1 MAYYTINP
9 TIKFCKRVIDLVV
22 ATILLI
28 VFAPLLLILALVVKM
43 DSSGPVLFTQ
53 QRIGFSNELFVEF
66 FTIYKLRTMVI
77 DAEKHSGAV
86 LATANDARITKIGR
100 FLRKTRLDELPQ
112 LYNVLRGD
120 MSLIGPR
127 PERPEFYLQLENDIP
142 FFAERTFLV
151 QPGITGL
158 AQVNQG
164 YDTCL
169 EDVRTKVGYDHRY
182 ALALFCPLDWIIMDI
197 HIAMKTIIVMIAG
210 RGY

>member
-1 MAYYTINP
+1 MTDYTINP

-28 VFAPLLLILALVVKM
+28 AFAPLLLIFALIVKM
-43 DSSGPVLFTQ
+43 DSSGPVLFSQ

-77 DAEKHSGAV
+77 DAEKHRGAV
-86 LATANDARITKIGR
+86 LATANDARITKIGH
-100 FLRKTRLDELPQ
+100 FLRKSRLDELPQ

-182 ALALFCPLDWIIMDI
+182 ALALFCPLDWIMMDI
-197 HIAMKTIIVMIAG
+197 HIAMKTIIVMTAG

>member
-1 MAYYTINP
+1 MTDYTINP
-9 TIKFCKRVIDLVV
+9 TIKFCKRVIELGV

-28 VFAPLLLILALVVKM
+28 GFAPLLLIFALIVKM

-77 DAEKHSGAV
+77 DAEKHRGAV
-86 LATANDARITKIGR
+86 LATANDARITKIGH
-100 FLRKTRLDELPQ
+100 FLRKSRFDELPQ

>member
-1 MAYYTINP
+1 MTDYTINP

-28 VFAPLLLILALVVKM
+28 AFAPLLLIFALIVKM

-77 DAEKHSGAV
+77 DAEKHRGAV
-86 LATANDARITKIGR
+86 LATANDARITKIGH
-100 FLRKTRLDELPQ
+100 FLRKSRLDELPQ

-182 ALALFCPLDWIIMDI
+182 ALALFCPLDWIMMDI
-197 HIAMKTIIVMIAG
+197 HIAMKTIIVMTAG